1 MDHVFFIFCEIN
13 LHSKN
18 YIDRTLMVM
27 LLNSMIKILMVSK
40 IFKCAITKHRF
51 VHVFKISSEAAHI
64 NQLDNGPPHF
74 LSYKECPECETRGP
88 VFR

>member
-1 MDHVFFIFCEIN
+1 
-13 LHSKN
+13 
-18 YIDRTLMVM
+18 MVM

-74 LSYKECPECETRGP
+74 LSYKECLNVKPEVLYFDSTNLCSG
-88 VFR
+88 VS